1 VQVAIGDLY
10 RMVDPGRG
18 AIRRTFRAERQH
30 LREGAVGGDAEAVAP
45 DDPGQRAGQM
55 KAVERQDRAPFGFD
69 PVDVIRIAVIRIAVI
84 RHREYANGISL
95 QQDERV
101 DHHSRAR

>member
-1 VQVAIGDLY
+1 
-10 RMVDPGRG
+10 
-18 AIRRTFRAERQH
+18 
-30 LREGAVGGDAEAVAP
+30 
-45 DDPGQRAGQM
+45 M